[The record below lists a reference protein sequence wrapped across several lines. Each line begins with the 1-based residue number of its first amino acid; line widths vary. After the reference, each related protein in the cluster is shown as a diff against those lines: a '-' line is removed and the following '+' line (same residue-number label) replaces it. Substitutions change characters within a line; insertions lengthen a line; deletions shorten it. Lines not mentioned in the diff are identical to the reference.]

1 MSGFRFLCSSCGEWH
16 DELPDLA
23 FRAPVYWNEAA
34 ALANPADHRLGDDL
48 CIVGDDRF
56 IRCILLVPIRAYARR
71 LGWGVWVTQ
80 SQENFELYEGSV
92 AVPELVTFGYL
103 ANRLPLYPDT
113 LNMAVQTHWTTDG
126 KRPWVELEPSEHPL
140 YCDWLHGITADRAIK
155 LAELVLHQRPHGIQ

>member
-1 MSGFRFLCSSCGEWH
+1 MGHAG
-16 DELPDLA
+16 
-23 FRAPVYWNEAA
+23 
-34 ALANPADHRLGDDL
+34 
-48 CIVGDDRF
+48 
-56 IRCILLVPIRAYARR
+56 
-71 LGWGVWVTQ
+71 
-80 SQENFELYEGSV
+80 QENFELYEGSV